1 MSIGKTRPPYDV
13 AVKEGRLD
21 WGPAGPLFDRYGVI
35 LTGEVDR
42 RWVRCYQQT
51 MANSPEGSR
60 FQLDPAVPSVTF
72 TCRSTDGP
80 GKVMSVLKSLEDLL
94 KRINLAANTRETV
107 VGAVPGG
114 QAAT

>member
-1 MSIGKTRPPYDV
+1 MGKTRPPYEV

-42 RWVRCYQQT
+42 RWVRCYQRIA
-51 MANSPEGSR
+51 ANSSEDSR
-60 FQLDPAVPSVTF
+60 FQLDSAVPSVTF

-80 GKVMSVLKSLEDLL
+80 ATVMGVLKSLEALL
-94 KRINLAANTRETV
+94 KRVNLAASTRETV

>member
-1 MSIGKTRPPYDV
+1 MVSIGKTRPPYDV

-42 RWVRCYQQT
+42 RWVRCYQRIT
-51 MANSPEGSR
+51 ANSPEYSR
-60 FQLDPAVPSVTF
+60 FQLDAAVPSVTF

-80 GKVMSVLKSLEDLL
+80 AKVMGVLKCLEDLL
-94 KRINLAANTRETV
+94 KRVNLAASTRV
-107 VGAVPGG
+107 
-114 QAAT
+114 AA

>member
-1 MSIGKTRPPYDV
+1 MGQTKPPYDV

-42 RWVRCYQQT
+42 RWVRCYERI
-51 MANSPEGSR
+51 AASSPEDSR
-60 FQLDPAVPSVTF
+60 FKLDAAVPSVTF

-80 GKVMSVLKSLEDLL
+80 AKVMTVLKSLEALL
-94 KRINLAANTRETV
+94 KRVNLAANTRETV
-107 VGAVPGG
+107 VGSVPGG
-114 QAAT
+114 RAAT